1 MCRTK
6 KKQQNAFW
14 NSPAKRS
21 LTAWWARAAGCI
33 GGRAHD
39 SGVRC
44 GGTRRT
50 WPGAYSGYEYNA
62 LAVEYGMP
70 TCARWAAMRCSE
82 SEKVSFSDEGL
93 LLLFSY
99 GFDSRRD
106 MLNGRF
112 SLDDLVCSDCTE
124 SLQYGKDFNFLDN
137 DNNHLWLFIL
147 HVYIRHINIS
157 VEVEMNKL

>member
-1 MCRTK
+1 
-6 KKQQNAFW
+6 
-14 NSPAKRS
+14 
-21 LTAWWARAAGCI
+21 
-33 GGRAHD
+33 
-39 SGVRC
+39 
-44 GGTRRT
+44 
-50 WPGAYSGYEYNA
+50 
-62 LAVEYGMP
+62 
-70 TCARWAAMRCSE
+70 MRCSE
-82 SEKVSFSDEGL
+82 SEKVSFSDDGL

-147 HVYIRHINIS
+147 HVYIRHIYIGGG
-157 VEVEMNKL
+157 E